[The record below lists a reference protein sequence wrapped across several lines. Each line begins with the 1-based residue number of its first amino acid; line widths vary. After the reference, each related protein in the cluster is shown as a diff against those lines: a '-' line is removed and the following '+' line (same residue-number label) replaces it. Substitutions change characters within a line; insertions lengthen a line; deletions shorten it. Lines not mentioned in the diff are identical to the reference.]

1 MRPGILRFQ
10 SSPEGGEGGVSGL
23 SWVGGKGMIG
33 IGWVVGLPSCVE
45 NRNQVRS
52 HGIRHA
58 VALSL

>member
-10 SSPEGGEGGVSGL
+10 SSPEWEGVLVGYPGWGEERVGL
-23 SWVGGKGMIG
+23 GSVGL
-33 IGWVVGLPSCVE
+33 VGLPSCVE